1 MLAQLKK
8 NPIAAALAFVV
19 ACSVCFLPVLIAAI
33 AVGGIT
39 STVGSFAGS
48 IWGVAAGIIV
58 TAGSLAASVWLMR
71 RHRDRCSPAPVRES

>member
-33 AVGGIT
+33 AAGGLI
-39 STVGSFAGS
+39 STVGSLSGS
-48 IWGVAAGIIV
+48 SWVIAAGV
-58 TAGSLAASVWLMR
+58 GLLTGSLAATVWMMR
-71 RHRDRCSPAPVRES
+71 RHRDRCSPTPVRES